1 MPAAASTRKP
11 PGQQSRKPKHP
22 AEHGSEQKPFSRKRQ
37 PQKTPYRAEQKR
49 VYVEVHDEKQVG
61 INGHAFTSRHQY
73 TCGTN
78 FDSVTLCRREKFS
91 EKAAERVL
99 LAGFALTK
107 SALPAML
114 KILLE
119 VAFI

>member
-1 MPAAASTRKP
+1 MSVNAEMLKYTAPFASKMPCIGRKYAAA
-11 PGQQSRKPKHP
+11 
-22 AEHGSEQKPFSRKRQ
+22 E
-37 PQKTPYRAEQKR
+37 
-49 VYVEVHDEKQVG
+49 VYDEKQVG

-119 VAFI
+119 VAFL